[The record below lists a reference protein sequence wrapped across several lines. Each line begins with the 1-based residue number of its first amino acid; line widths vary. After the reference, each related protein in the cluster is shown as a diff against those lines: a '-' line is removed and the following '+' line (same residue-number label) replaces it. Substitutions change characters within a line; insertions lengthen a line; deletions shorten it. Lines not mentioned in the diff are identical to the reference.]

1 MKKKYYVYMHLY
13 NSQPVYIGKGSVRY
27 NRNITKG
34 GYDDRAYNK
43 TNTRNK
49 KYLNFV
55 KEVGKDNIEVKIV
68 ARFDDEQEALWLEDE
83 LHEVYDNLY
92 STTLKI
98 SSSGKNNGMYGKQQ
112 KFAKPIIQLTLAG
125 DFIKE
130 YRCAQDAIGF
140 DHRNI
145 NMCCNKKRCT
155 YKGFRWLFADEYY
168 SGNYSFKKDTKKKE
182 VVAISKDYIKH
193 FNSYKE
199 CSNYIG
205 CNSNKIKQNKNNY
218 SKNKEVFVFS
228 KEDYNGETYE
238 ELLIKNEK
246 NKILVA

>member
-1 MKKKYYVYMHLY
+1 MKKKYYVYQHLY
-13 NSQPVYIGKGSVRY
+13 KDKIVYIGVGTTYCKINNKKYDKRAYDFSC
-27 NRNITKG
+27 RNI
-34 GYDDRAYNK
+34 
-43 TNTRNK
+43 
-49 KYLNFV
+49 KYLNFI
-55 KEVGKDNIEVKIV
+55 KEVGKENIQVRIV
-68 ARFDDEQEALWLEDE
+68 ARFDNKQDALWLEDE

-125 DFIKE
+125 DFIEE

-168 SGNYSFKKDTKKKE
+168 SGNYSFKKDAKKTE

-193 FNSYKE
+193 FNSYK
-199 CSNYIG
+199 
-205 CNSNKIKQNKNNY
+205 
-218 SKNKEVFVFS
+218 
-228 KEDYNGETYE
+228 
-238 ELLIKNEK
+238 
-246 NKILVA
+246 